1 MGGGRDL
8 LGFPIFFLFHPLYVG
23 SRSLHKEARH
33 DGNTIGLNYKI
44 VTKALIRLHGYGY
57 AGWSAPL
64 LFACNKIR
72 FSPDETHMQVVKPGS
87 PLLQSSYFFSL

>member
-8 LGFPIFFLFHPLYVG
+8 LGFPIFFISPSL
-23 SRSLHKEARH
+23 RRESLHTEARH
-33 DGNTIGLNYKI
+33 DGNTIGFNYTCKR

-64 LFACNKIR
+64 LFACSEIR

-87 PLLQSSYFFSL
+87 QLLQSS